1 MENKIFYTYILLTE
15 RNTFYCGY
23 TDDIEKRYYKHC
35 QGTGAKYTRANKPVS
50 IEYLVNFKDKSS
62 AMKEECKIKN
72 LTKPEKIELIENFK
86 KNKNKLYK
94 LAKRITEEN
103 AI

>member
-1 MENKIFYTYILLTE
+1 
-15 RNTFYCGY
+15 
-23 TDDIEKRYYKHC
+23 
-35 QGTGAKYTRANKPVS
+35 
-50 IEYLVNFKDKSS
+50 
-62 AMKEECKIKN
+62 MKEECKIKN

-103 AI
+103 TI